1 MKVIY
6 LLAMLLCGTLTSC
19 DLYDRIEVEEIHPP
33 QIENDN
39 IIIPDWDKKEEQV

>member
-1 MKVIY
+1 MRTLYILVIA
-6 LLAMLLCGTLTSC
+6 LSVTLTSC